1 MKIIEDFKE
10 SPTIQGLLNIKLDI
24 FQDYRGEIWTIYSDE
39 FTRYKFVQDKISISR
54 FGVLRGFHGDSQ
66 TAKLITCLSGQFQL
80 VVVDLRKNSKTYGN
94 SEIFMLSDCEPRVVI
109 VPEGCVNAHLCLS
122 DQCIFFYKWT
132 QGYRGPEA
140 QITVAWNDLSINA
153 PWMIACPIVSDRDKA
168 GIPSEGVYL

>member
-80 VVVDLRKNSKTYGN
+80 VVVDLRKNSKTYALHEAELHICICAVF
-94 SEIFMLSDCEPRVVI
+94 SVV
-109 VPEGCVNAHLCLS
+109 CL
-122 DQCIFFYKWT
+122 
-132 QGYRGPEA
+132 
-140 QITVAWNDLSINA
+140 
-153 PWMIACPIVSDRDKA
+153 
-168 GIPSEGVYL
+168 PSTTY